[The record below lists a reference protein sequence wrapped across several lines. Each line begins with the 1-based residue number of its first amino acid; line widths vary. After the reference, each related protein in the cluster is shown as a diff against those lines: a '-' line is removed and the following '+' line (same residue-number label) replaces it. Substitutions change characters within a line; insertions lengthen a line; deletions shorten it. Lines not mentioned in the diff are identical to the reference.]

1 MHQRKLVVMEDD
13 DEKRTMSWGE
23 ADDGLTYVRE
33 TTMGTVTEFAY
44 GERFWETT
52 FFFRPTKVY
61 NLDDVADRVATS
73 GDDCFLCDIADALEF
88 WGIPYERED
97 RTRPFVV

>member
-23 ADDGLTYVRE
+23 ADDALAYVRE
-33 TTMGTVTEFAY
+33 TTMGA
-44 GERFWETT
+44 
-52 FFFRPTKVY
+52 Y

-73 GDDCFLCDIADALEF
+73 GDDYFLCDIADALEF
-88 WGIPYERED
+88 WGIPYERGSHPPVRGLAIVEKD
-97 RTRPFVV
+97 EKIGYAPCEMHGAFS

>member
-44 GERFWETT
+44 GERGRLLPVRHSR
-52 FFFRPTKVY
+52 RP
-61 NLDDVADRVATS
+61 RVLGHPVRERGSHPPVRCLAATEKDEKS
-73 GDDCFLCDIADALEF
+73 EKIGYAPCKTHGALS
-88 WGIPYERED
+88 
-97 RTRPFVV
+97 

>member
-1 MHQRKLVVMEDD
+1 MHQRKLVAMEDD

-23 ADDGLTYVRE
+23 AD
-33 TTMGTVTEFAY
+33 
-44 GERFWETT
+44 
-52 FFFRPTKVY
+52 
-61 NLDDVADRVATS
+61 
-73 GDDCFLCDIADALEF
+73 DALEF